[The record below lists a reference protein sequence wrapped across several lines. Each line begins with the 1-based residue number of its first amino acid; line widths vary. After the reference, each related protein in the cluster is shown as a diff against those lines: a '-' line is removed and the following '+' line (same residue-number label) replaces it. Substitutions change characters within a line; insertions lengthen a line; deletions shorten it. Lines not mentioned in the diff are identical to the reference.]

1 MIICRAKASVEWAGG
16 CLRVDGE
23 FFRMVVE
30 AAKEVKKSTS
40 WNEWAF
46 FCIQRQLFLPFGSAH
61 CNLSLLSCRK
71 KCSQRKKTQER
82 ELQNKNKKICER
94 QRTNNYSAIP
104 LLSSL
109 NVVPQWKDIN
119 GFKQMPR
126 DVSLDPCRKAIQW
139 WLLRYD
145 VRVWFWGDDVSQ
157 ESVLQSH
164 CVSSSFNYKI
174 VKYATLIPQRA
185 KRDL

>member
-1 MIICRAKASVEWAGG
+1 MENFSGWWWKLQKKWRSLQVEMNERFSASSVNCSFLLARHIVIFLFSPVAKSVANERRRRNGNYRTRTRRYANVNVLIIIPR
-16 CLRVDGE
+16 
-23 FFRMVVE
+23 
-30 AAKEVKKSTS
+30 
-40 WNEWAF
+40 F
-46 FCIQRQLFLPFGSAH
+46 FCSGS
-61 CNLSLLSCRK
+61 L
-71 KCSQRKKTQER
+71 
-82 ELQNKNKKICER
+82 I
-94 QRTNNYSAIP
+94 
-104 LLSSL
+104 
-109 NVVPQWKDIN
+109 VVPQWKDIN